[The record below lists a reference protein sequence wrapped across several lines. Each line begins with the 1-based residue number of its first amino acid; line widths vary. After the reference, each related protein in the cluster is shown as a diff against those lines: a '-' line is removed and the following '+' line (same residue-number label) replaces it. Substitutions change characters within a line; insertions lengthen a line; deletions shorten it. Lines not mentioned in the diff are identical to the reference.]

1 MFGWLEDHSRFPES
15 QWREA
20 LRVERENLGI
30 PDNTELRQQGFS
42 MGTQATARFF
52 QQVDEDFIH
61 HHQHQ
66 EIPVDIQG
74 ILTNP
79 AGPIDLMVP
88 IESAPPTRVPITRH
102 DRVPLVLRSDTTV
115 ESAPPTRVPITR
127 HDRVSLVLR
136 SDTTAEAELR
146 SHFSGLQRAAAE
158 VGRPL
163 DLWNDYDTSAA
174 EAELLAHFG
183 GLQRMHDQVNETGIP
198 LSTSRPLRTP
208 YSSFSVDHVA
218 EITSLTE
225 DLNDFDINEDLQ
237 ECINTDVYNC
247 PE

>member
-1 MFGWLEDHSRFPES
+1 M
-15 QWREA
+15 
-20 LRVERENLGI
+20 

-52 QQVDEDFIH
+52 QQVDEDFVH
-61 HHQHQ
+61 PHQHQ
-66 EIPVDIQG
+66 ETPVDIQG

-79 AGPIDLMVP
+79 AGPINLMVP
-88 IESAPPTRVPITRH
+88 IESAPPACPPQPDPPSTRVLIAAASRATRVPITRH
-102 DRVPLVLRSDTTV
+102 DRVP
-115 ESAPPTRVPITR
+115 
-127 HDRVSLVLR
+127 LVLR

-146 SHFSGLQRAAAE
+146 SHFSGLQRTAAE

-163 DLWNDYDTSAA
+163 ELWDDTSAA

-183 GLQRMHDQVNETGIP
+183 GLHRVHDQVNETGVP

-208 YSSFSVDHVA
+208 YSSSSVDHVA
-218 EITSLTE
+218 EITTLTE
-225 DLNDFDINEDLQ
+225 DLNGFDINEDLQ
-237 ECINTDVYNC
+237 ECINTDVYNY